1 MNWMKKGSGSVGL
14 FASARFTGGEGR
26 YFASEKSFDE

>member
-1 MNWMKKGSGSVGL
+1 MNWMKKVAVA
-14 FASARFTGGEGR
+14 FASARFTGSEGR

>member
-1 MNWMKKGSGSVGL
+1 MNWMKKVAVAL
-14 FASARFTGGEGR
+14 VCFASARFTGSEDR